1 MMKEEQIVDE
11 AFEEQKQKLLDEMK
25 IKWYDIVIV
34 IVCLGVVIGW
44 FIFLFS

>member
-1 MMKEEQIVDE
+1 MKENNVVRDE
-11 AFEEQKQKLLDEMK
+11 VFEEQKQKLLDEMK

-34 IVCLGVVIGW
+34 VVCLGVVIGW